1 VAETG
6 GSTGIIVDNVANGS
20 SSTANQANI
29 YFVSPGTQSCTKNT
43 GGTNIT
49 GNCAIKLTQTGLQ

>member
-1 VAETG
+1 
-6 GSTGIIVDNVANGS
+6 VANGS

-29 YFVSPGTQSCTKNT
+29 YFISQGTQFCTKNT
-43 GGTNIT
+43 GGTNQT